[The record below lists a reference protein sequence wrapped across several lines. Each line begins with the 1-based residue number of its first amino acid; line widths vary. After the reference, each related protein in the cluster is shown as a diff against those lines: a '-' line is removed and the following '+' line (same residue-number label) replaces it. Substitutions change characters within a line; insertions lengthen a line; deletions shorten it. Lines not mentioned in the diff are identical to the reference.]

1 MKEQNKVSIPDI
13 RAELVNVRNE
23 KLYEYFK
30 I

>member
-1 MKEQNKVSIPDI
+1 MKEQNKVSIFDI
-13 RAELVNVRNE
+13 RVELVNVRNE